1 MQGSIDQGE
10 SEAFILV
17 EAGIECRGPRL
28 RGTENGE
35 TIVFSA
41 ER

>member
-17 EAGIECRGPRL
+17 EAGIEYRGPRL

-35 TIVFSA
+35 TIVFFG